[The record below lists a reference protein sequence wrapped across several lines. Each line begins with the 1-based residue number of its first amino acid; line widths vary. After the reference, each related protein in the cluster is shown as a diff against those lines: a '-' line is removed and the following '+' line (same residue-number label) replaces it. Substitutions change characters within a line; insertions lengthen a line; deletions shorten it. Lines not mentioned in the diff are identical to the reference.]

1 MFNFLPVVV
10 ILFAITIYVVYFLL
24 TSVWLSA
31 KKGKIIVF
39 LSLILISAG
48 FIGTF
53 IALNFYNNFA
63 LRLLYLLCSIVIGW
77 LFYLTIVGI
86 LFRFITLFKWSVDQ
100 KKIAIVGV
108 SIATI
113 LFIIGLIY
121 SIWPRVKTIEITI
134 DNLPDQWRGQK
145 IVQISDLHLGS
156 IHGVNFLHRI
166 INKVDSLNPDYLF
179 ITGDLFD
186 GHPGQVPS
194 IGPELKNIIVNK
206 KVIFIPGNHDKY
218 LGLDNFSTYLEQAN
232 IISLVDRAITIDG
245 LEIIGYDFL
254 NKEWRAGRQIKD
266 LRPYEGQTRLL
277 LNHTPT
283 EIDEAKNLNIA
294 LQLSGHSHRGQMWPV
309 SFLTRLIYGKYQYGL
324 HTEGAYNIYTTSGIG
339 SWGPPLRTFNRPEI
353 VQIILK

>member
-1 MFNFLPVVV
+1 MFNFLPVV
-10 ILFAITIYVVYFLL
+10 IMLFAVTIYIVYFLL
-24 TSVWLSA
+24 TSIWLSS

-53 IALNFYNNFA
+53 IALNFYNNFL
-63 LRLLYLLCSIVIGW
+63 LRLLYLIFAVLIGW

-86 LFRFITLFKWSVDQ
+86 LFRFITFFKWSVNQ
-100 KKIAIVGV
+100 KKIAIIGV
-108 SIATI
+108 SVATI

-121 SIWPRVKTIEITI
+121 SIWPHVRTIELKI
-134 DNLPDQWRGQK
+134 DNLPNQWHGQK

-156 IHGVNFLHRI
+156 IHGVNFLRRI
-166 INKVDSLNPDYLF
+166 INKVDGLNPDYLF

-186 GHPGQVPS
+186 GHPGQVS
-194 IGPELKNIIVNK
+194 KIGSELKKFTVAK

-232 IISLVDRAITIDG
+232 ILSLVDRAVTIDG

-254 NKEWRAGRQIKD
+254 NSEWRAGRQIKD
-266 LRPYEGQTRLL
+266 LRSYEGQARLL
-277 LNHTPT
+277 LNHTPI
-283 EIDEAKNLNIA
+283 EIDEAKNLNIN

-324 HTEGAYNIYTTSGIG
+324 HTVGSYNIYTTSGIG

>member
-1 MFNFLPVVV
+1 MFNFLPVVI
-10 ILFAITIYVVYFLL
+10 ILFAITVYVVYFLL
-24 TSVWLSA
+24 TSVWLSS

-53 IALNFYNNFA
+53 IALNFYNNLT
-63 LRLLYLLCSIVIGW
+63 LRLLYLLCAILIGW

-86 LFRFITLFKWSVDQ
+86 LFRFITFFKWPINRE
-100 KKIAIVGV
+100 KLAIIGV
-108 SIATI
+108 YIATL

-121 SIWPRVKTIEITI
+121 SIWPRVRTVEIKI

-156 IHGVNFLHRI
+156 IHGVNFLRRI
-166 INKVDSLNPDYLF
+166 INKVDNLNPDYLF

-186 GHPGQVPS
+186 GHPGQVS
-194 IGPELKNIIVNK
+194 KIGPELKNLTVTK

-218 LGLDNFSTYLEQAN
+218 LGLDKFSTYLEQAN
-232 IISLVDRAITIDG
+232 ILSLVDRAVTIDG

-254 NKEWRAGRQIKD
+254 NKEWRSGRQIQD

-283 EIDEAKNLNIA
+283 EIDEAKNLNIN

-324 HTEGAYNIYTTSGIG
+324 HTEGSYSIYTTSGIG